1 MVRFCNFA
9 NAESHSNVTNS
20 EQLVDTKRGGRQ
32 SAEHLIVFCWK
43 AMTKQELDHVFFKI
57 FFSRQKSPPV

>member
-20 EQLVDTKRGGRQ
+20 EQVVDTKRGGRQ
-32 SAEHLIVFCWK
+32 STEHLIVFCWK
-43 AMTKQELDHVFFKI
+43 AMTKQELEHVCF
-57 FFSRQKSPPV
+57 